1 MGRKTRKKSKL
12 VGIPMHSTA
21 WSDSD
26 WRALAGAMGLPLPGG
41 AQCPRLFPMAAA
53 TPKEAEKERSIGSGT
68 RPPSMPVAAARTT
81 TTTTS
86 SQKPQPP
93 QQPVAG
99 LAAAKAAWASQR
111 GPPTTR
117 HRSSQP
123 GSSAPPPSQQQQ
135 QQQAVAP
142 PPHLPP
148 PPPLPQQQQQQQQQQ
163 RRLSSCPLC
172 GAPLPAEDPQ
182 AASAHVQA
190 CAAAAM
196 QDDW

>member
-1 MGRKTRKKSKL
+1 
-12 VGIPMHSTA
+12 MHSTA

-53 TPKEAEKERSIGSGT
+53 TPKEADKERSIGSGT

-81 TTTTS
+81 TTKTTS

-111 GPPTTR
+111 GPPPTR

-148 PPPLPQQQQQQQQQQ
+148 PPPLPQEQQQQQ

-172 GAPLPAEDPQ
+172 SAPLPAEDPQ